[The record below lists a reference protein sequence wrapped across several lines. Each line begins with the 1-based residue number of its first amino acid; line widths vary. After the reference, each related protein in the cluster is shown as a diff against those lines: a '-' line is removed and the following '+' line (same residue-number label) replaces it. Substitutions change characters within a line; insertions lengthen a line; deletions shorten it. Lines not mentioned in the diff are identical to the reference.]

1 MNVFFLLRQVN
12 LLDLTT
18 SLLTVPKSH
27 LASKARYIPF
37 PPLTHL
43 PSSLPSLIRSRFS
56 SNPALNNLLP
66 SILSELKRPANR
78 SEGIEDESVN
88 SLVERRFGKDFARN
102 YLSAIVHG
110 IYAADARVLSV
121 RAAFPFLWD
130 AEESGNGSIVK
141 GILKSAF
148 SPRKEV
154 KPGEDE
160 RSFELG
166 NLKDIMKNVSMF
178 TFKDGMET
186 LPRALVDWL
195 STKRNAELKISTR
208 VSSIKP
214 TSSGI
219 DVSCPQLHLFSRKLI
234 IFLVVQ
240 LVLSDDS
247 TLSTS
252 HVISTIPLPTLSTLL
267 PPIHTLPNLAS
278 NTSSTVLVI
287 NLIFP
292 PSPDGKPYHP
302 EGFGYLVPRPSSDYA
317 SSLPSP
323 SLSGEVDISPSLLG
337 VIFDSAMPSFSSSQI
352 QPTPSN
358 LTRLALML
366 GGPHPL
372 PSPLPP
378 VQTLLPPLL
387 TTLSSTLNLPF
398 LPQPLHSKI
407 SLQQNCIPTY
417 RVGHLKRMA
426 ELREALSGGEWN
438 GNMQVIGNGVGGVS
452 LGDCVMQGRE
462 AARKVVGMV

>member
-1 MNVFFLLRQVN
+1 
-12 LLDLTT
+12 
-18 SLLTVPKSH
+18 
-27 LASKARYIPF
+27 
-37 PPLTHL
+37 
-43 PSSLPSLIRSRFS
+43 
-56 SNPALNNLLP
+56 
-66 SILSELKRPANR
+66 
-78 SEGIEDESVN
+78 
-88 SLVERRFGKDFARN
+88 
-102 YLSAIVHG
+102 
-110 IYAADARVLSV
+110 
-121 RAAFPFLWD
+121 LWD
-130 AEESGNGSIVK
+130 AEASGNGSIVK

-154 KPGEDE
+154 KPEEDE
-160 RSFELG
+160 RRFELG
-166 NLKDIMKNVSMF
+166 NLKDVMKNVSMF
-178 TFKDGMET
+178 TFRDGMET
-186 LPRALVDWL
+186 LPRAMMDWL
-195 STKRNAELKISTR
+195 STKRNAELKTSTR

-219 DVSCPQLHLFSRKLI
+219 D
-234 IFLVVQ
+234 

-278 NTSSTVLVI
+278 NISSTVLVI

-317 SSLPSP
+317 SSPLSP
-323 SLSGEVDISPSLLG
+323 SSSGEVDISSSLLG
-337 VIFDSAMPSFSSSQI
+337 VIFDSAMPSPSSSQA
-352 QPTPSN
+352 QPISPN
-358 LTRLALML
+358 LTRLTLML

-372 PSPLPP
+372 PFPLPP

-387 TTLSSTLNLPF
+387 TTLSSTLNLPS
-398 LPQPLHSKI
+398 LPQLLHSKI

-438 GNMQVIGNGVGGVS
+438 GNMQVVGNGVGGVS

-462 AARKVVGMV
+462 AARMVAGMV